1 MSQENETAEHQPPV
15 PPSPKTEVEHLIPAK
30 DPGPEPQKTQAKPGL
45 GTHSQQQN
53 KKPDVKKTVMVVLSV
68 LVIVLVGAL
77 FFVIRERTRAVHDL
91 ETKMAQMESRM
102 QNLQDKQ
109 NTVLAQNDRAV
120 EALKRDLQKLKE
132 QTGEHFA
139 AEDRILQELRNTRT
153 LVPTDTTNTI
163 LTDQNL
169 KQTSEPLPSRES
181 SKPSESKSPAEP
193 ERGRNEQTFIDFVET
208 VLKKIFELAGKLFQ
222 IVWDFLSDF
231 LKKTV

>member
-30 DPGPEPQKTQAKPGL
+30 DPDPEPQKTQAHPGL
-45 GTHSQQQN
+45 ETQPPQQN
-53 KKPDVKKTVMVVLSV
+53 KKPEKKTVLLVLSV
-68 LVIVLVGAL
+68 LVVVLVGAL
-77 FFVIRERTRAVHDL
+77 FFLIKERARAVHDL

-102 QNLQDKQ
+102 QTLQDKQ
-109 NTVLAQNDRAV
+109 NTAWAQNERAL
-120 EALKRDLQKLKE
+120 ESLKKDLQKLKE

-153 LVPTDTTNTI
+153 LAPTETANSI
-163 LTDQNL
+163 LAEQNPR
-169 KQTSEPLPSRES
+169 QTSEPPPSRES
-181 SKPSESKSPAEP
+181 AKPSESQSSAEP

-222 IVWDFLSDF
+222 IIWDFLSDF